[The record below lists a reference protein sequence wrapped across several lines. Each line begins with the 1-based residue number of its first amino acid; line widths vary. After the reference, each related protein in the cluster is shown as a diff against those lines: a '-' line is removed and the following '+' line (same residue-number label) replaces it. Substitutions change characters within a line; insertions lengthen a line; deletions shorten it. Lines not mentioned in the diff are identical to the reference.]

1 VILMKKVLVIGAG
14 GGGLILAN
22 SLNTDTYDVTLLD
35 RDIYHYYQ
43 PWYLYIAFNGS
54 KRKIWR
60 RIDSLIK
67 PGIKFKNEE
76 VTEIDLDNRSVKTS
90 NNKYGYDYLVIGTG
104 TNPDPEVVPGLTEIN
119 DEYGNYHS
127 TVENA
132 NKLWNKVKDFKEGTA
147 VLVQAS
153 PTCKCPP
160 SPVEGMLLLEE
171 LLNKNKL
178 KDKTK
183 LVFATPFPRP
193 YPAEPMNRIV
203 EPIMRERGIDII
215 TFFNVESVDPKN
227 KTINSMEG
235 DSLKYDLPIIIPP
248 CRGAKIN
255 YIQDKVLDEDR
266 FIKADKYTMK
276 ITGYDDA
283 FAIGD
288 CNNLPTSKSGV
299 TAHLQAKV
307 VSEIIDGK
315 DSKFDGRINCPFDMA
330 YGKGTF
336 VIADYQHP
344 VVPYPPTEFKH
355 FMKIS
360 MADIYWWTLKG
371 YVDFVFDIFFDY
383 TKPEKLIKM
392 YQAAE
397 A

>member
-1 VILMKKVLVIGAG
+1 MKKVLIIGAG

-22 SLNTDTYDVTLLD
+22 SLDTDKYDVTLID

-43 PWYLYIAFNGS
+43 PWFLYMAFNGS

-60 RIDSLIK
+60 KIDSLIK
-67 PGIKFKNEE
+67 PGITFKNEE
-76 VTEIDLDNRSVKTS
+76 VTEIDLDNRAVKT
-90 NNKYGYDYLVIGTG
+90 NKDNHTYDYLIIGTG
-104 TNPDPEVVPGLTEIN
+104 TNPDPSVIPGLEEIN
-119 DEYGNYHS
+119 NEYGNYHS
-127 TVENA
+127 SVENA
-132 NKLWNKVKDFKEGTA
+132 NKLWNKIKDFKSGTA

-171 LLNKNKL
+171 YLNKNGL
-178 KDKTK
+178 KEKTK
-183 LVFATPFPRP
+183 LVFATPYPRP

-203 EPIMRERGIDII
+203 EPIMKERGIDLI
-215 TFFNVESVDPKN
+215 TFFNMESVDPKN
-227 KTINSMEG
+227 KVINSMEG
-235 DSLKYDLPIIIPP
+235 DSINYDLPIIIPP

-255 YIQDKVLDEDR
+255 YKQENVIDDDR

-276 ITGYDDA
+276 ILGYDDA

-307 VSEIIDGK
+307 VADIIDGK

-336 VIADYQHP
+336 VIADYNHP

-360 MADIYWWTLKG
+360 MADIYWWTLRG
-371 YVDFVFDIFFDY
+371 YVDFVFDIFFEY

-392 YQAAE
+392 YQASE

>member
-1 VILMKKVLVIGAG
+1 MKKVLVIGAG

-22 SLNTDTYDVTLLD
+22 SLNTDYYEITLLD

-43 PWYLYIAFNGS
+43 PWFLYIAFNGS

-67 PGIKFKNEE
+67 PGVKFRNEE
-76 VTEIDLDNRSVKTS
+76 VKEIDLDNRSVKTAQ
-90 NNKYGYDYLVIGTG
+90 NTYNYDYLVIGTG
-104 TNPDPEVVPGLTEIN
+104 TTPDPSVVPGLTEIN
-119 DEYGNYHS
+119 NEYGNYHS
-127 TVENA
+127 NVENA
-132 NKLWNKVKDFKEGTA
+132 FKLWNKVKDFKEGTA

-203 EPIMRERGIDII
+203 EPIMRERGIEIV

-248 CRGAKIN
+248 CRGVKID
-255 YIQDKVLDEDR
+255 YKQDKVLDEDR
-266 FIKADKYTMK
+266 FVKADKYTMK
-276 ITGYDDA
+276 VLGYDDA

-299 TAHLQAKV
+299 TAHLQAKAV
-307 VSEIIDGK
+307 AEIIDGK
-315 DSKFDGRINCPFDMA
+315 DAKFDGRINCPFDLA

-344 VVPYPPTEFKH
+344 VVPYTPTELKH
-355 FMKIS
+355 FLKIS
-360 MADIYWWTLKG
+360 MADIYWWTLKC
-371 YVDFVFDIFFDY
+371 YVDFVFDVFFEY

-392 YQAAE
+392 YQAQE

>member
-1 VILMKKVLVIGAG
+1 MKKVLIIGAG

-22 SLNTDTYDVTLLD
+22 SLNTDTYDITLLD

-60 RIDSLIK
+60 RIDTLIK
-67 PGIKFKNEE
+67 PGIKFRNEE
-76 VTEIDLDNRSVKTS
+76 VTEIDLDNRSVKT
-90 NNKYGYDYLVIGTG
+90 NRNTYGYDFLVIGTG
-104 TNPDPEVVPGLTEIN
+104 TNPDPTVIPGLEEIN
-119 DEYGNYHS
+119 NEYGNYHS

-132 NKLWNKVKDFKEGTA
+132 SKLWNKVKDFKEGTA

-183 LVFATPFPRP
+183 LVFATPYPRP

-203 EPIMRERGIDII
+203 EPMMKERGIDIV
-215 TFFNVESVDPKN
+215 TFFNVDSVDPKN
-227 KTINSMEG
+227 KEIISMEG

-248 CRGAKIN
+248 CRGANIN
-255 YIQDKVLDEDR
+255 YKQDRIIDEDR

-299 TAHLQAKV
+299 TAHLQAKAV
-307 VSEIIDGK
+307 ADIINGK

-330 YGKGTF
+330 YGKGSF
-336 VIADYQHP
+336 VIADYNHP

-371 YVDFVFDIFFDY
+371 YVDFVFDLFFDY
-383 TKPEKLIKM
+383 TKPEKLLKM
-392 YQAAE
+392 YQASE

>member
-1 VILMKKVLVIGAG
+1 MKKVLVIGAG

-90 NNKYGYDYLVIGTG
+90 NNKYSYDYLVIGTG
-104 TNPDPEVVPGLTEIN
+104 TNPDPEVVPGLTDIN
-119 DEYGNYHS
+119 NEYGNYHS

-132 NKLWNKVKDFKEGTA
+132 NKLWNKIKDFKEGIA

-255 YIQDKVLDEDR
+255 YIQDKILDEDR

-299 TAHLQAKV
+299 TAHLQAKA

-392 YQAAE
+392 YQASE